1 MKSTN
6 AKLLVRA
13 CTGVLLAASAQSFAA
28 TAKAADYDVGSI
40 HITTPWARATAKS
53 ASVGA
58 AYLTIANNGKTSDRV
73 SCVSS
78 DVSTQCQIHTME
90 MVNGVMKMRPVDEGL
105 EIMPGQTIML
115 KPGGIHVMLS
125 GLKHPLEPGRIAEV
139 TLQFEQAGA
148 VDIEFPIVAIG
159 AAAPGAT
166 AAGDSGS
173 MMMQGGGSM
182 MQMNKH

>member
-1 MKSTN
+1 
-6 AKLLVRA
+6 
-13 CTGVLLAASAQSFAA
+13 
-28 TAKAADYDVGSI
+28 
-40 HITTPWARATAKS
+40 
-53 ASVGA
+53 
-58 AYLTIANNGKTSDRV
+58 
-73 SCVSS
+73 
-78 DVSTQCQIHTME
+78 
-90 MVNGVMKMRPVDEGL
+90 
-105 EIMPGQTIML
+105 
-115 KPGGIHVMLS
+115 MLS